1 MLMLGQG
8 EPCNCHANEGADYAF
23 NLSKLLHF
31 NVQMQLL
38 N

>member
-8 EPCNCHANEGADYAF
+8 ERSKCHANDGADYAF
-23 NLSKLLHF
+23 NLSKLLHL
-31 NVQMQLL
+31 NIQMQIL